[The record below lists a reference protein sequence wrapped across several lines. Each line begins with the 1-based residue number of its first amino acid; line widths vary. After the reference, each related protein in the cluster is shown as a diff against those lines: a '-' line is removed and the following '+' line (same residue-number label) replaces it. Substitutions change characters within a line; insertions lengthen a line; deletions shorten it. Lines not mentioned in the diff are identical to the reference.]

1 MTTEPAVHRSD
12 RNGVATL
19 TLARPANRN
28 ALSLDLLQTLDR
40 TLVEAS
46 EDSDVRVIV
55 LAGEGPAFSAG
66 HDLAELHDA
75 DSTRAAEIF
84 STCSDVMLRIG
95 TLPQPVVAK
104 VAGVATAAG
113 CQLVATCDL
122 AVAGASAR
130 FATPGVDIG
139 LFCSTPAVPLVRSVA
154 PKHAMAMLLTGDLI
168 GADEAFRI
176 GLVNEVVADGDLDTA
191 VDALT
196 DRLASKPA
204 AVIAAGK
211 AALRR
216 QMNLPLTD
224 AYDLASQAMVDGLA
238 GPDAAEGIGA
248 FLDKRRP
255 RWSDRSA

>member
-1 MTTEPAVHRSD
+1 MTAEAAVRRSG

-28 ALSLDLLQTLDR
+28 ALSLDLLRSLDETLA
-40 TLVEAS
+40 EAS
-46 EDSDVRVIV
+46 EDPEVRVIV

-66 HDLAELHDA
+66 HDLAELQAA
-75 DSTRAAEIF
+75 DTARAAEIF
-84 STCSDVMLRIG
+84 STCSEVMLRIG
-95 TLPQPVVAK
+95 ALPQPVVAK

-113 CQLVATCDL
+113 CQLVASCDL
-122 AVAGASAR
+122 AVAGSSAR

-139 LFCSTPAVPLVRSVA
+139 LFCSTPAVPLVRSIA

-176 GLVNEVVADGDLDTA
+176 GLVNEVVADADLDGA

-196 DRLASKPA
+196 DRLTSKPA

-216 QMNLPLTD
+216 QMTLPLTD

-255 RWSDRSA
+255 RWSN